1 MCLPV
6 WRSSWI
12 IMFHVQGST
21 ASGVKAEAS
30 DSSKMDNG
38 GGKSKCAIAVCTHLY
53 LLALCRET
61 NVTPLF
67 LGVPTYIP
75 ACTFRSRQ
83 KLKKLLLFFLWCFS
97 GGEGRGST
105 HLCLLALC
113 RETNVT
119 RLFWVCPLT
128 YLLALLEVG
137 KSNSFCFVF
146 FLVGGGGGD
155 WGVYPL
161 MLACTFVGRPT

>member
-1 MCLPV
+1 
-6 WRSSWI
+6 
-12 IMFHVQGST
+12 MFHVQGST

-67 LGVPTYIP
+67 
-75 ACTFRSRQ
+75 
-83 KLKKLLLFFLWCFS
+83 
-97 GGEGRGST
+97 
-105 HLCLLALC
+105 
-113 RETNVT
+113 
-119 RLFWVCPLT
+119 WVCPLT

-137 KSNSFCFVF
+137 KVTVFVV
-146 FLVGGGGGD
+146 FLCGVFREGRGGVLPTYD
-155 WGVYPL
+155 CL
-161 MLACTFVGRPT
+161 HFVGRPT